1 MDIARTLLGIAVL
14 LLVAFAVS
22 NNRRLIKPRV
32 VIAALLTQIA
42 IGAFM
47 LFVPI
52 GVTILAA
59 AAHAVN
65 LVLEFGNKG
74 IEFMFA
80 GLVTPKM
87 FEVFGN
93 GGFVFAFRVLPA
105 IIFVTALIS
114 VLYYIGVMKW
124 IVLVLGTIFQ
134 KVIGVS
140 KIESFSA
147 TTTIFLGQS
156 EMPAVVKPFMKHMN
170 GPELFAVMASGMAA
184 VAGSILAGYA
194 GLGVKMDYL
203 LAASFMAIPGGLLF
217 AKIICPST
225 EESKVEFKDIGF
237 DEHRPANVIEAAA
250 SGAHVG
256 LQIAL
261 NVGAMLIAFI
271 GLIAL
276 INGLVGGISG
286 LFGHPGWTLEYMLGV
301 IFSPL
306 AWLIGVPWEHTSI
319 AGNFIGQKLI
329 LNEFVAYVGLA
340 PYLKDPTAVAA
351 AGLPVLDPKTLAIIS
366 FALCGFANFSSIA
379 ILTGGF
385 STVAPER
392 RSEVARFGLRVVVAG
407 TLSNLMSATI
417 AGIFL
422 SLHAGT

>member
-1 MDIARTLLGIAVL
+1 
-14 LLVAFAVS
+14 
-22 NNRRLIKPRV
+22 
-32 VIAALLTQIA
+32 
-42 IGAFM
+42 M
-47 LFVPI
+47 LFVPL
-52 GVTILAA
+52 GRTLLAA
-59 AAHAVN
+59 AAHGVN
-65 LVLEFGNKG
+65 VVLEFGNEG
-74 IEFMFA
+74 IEFVFG

-87 FEVFGN
+87 FEVFGDS
-93 GGFVFAFRVLPA
+93 GFLFAFRVLPA

-114 VLYYIGVMKW
+114 VLYYLGVMRW
-124 IVLVLGTIFQ
+124 IVQGLGAIFQ
-134 KVIGVS
+134 KLIGVS

-170 GPELFAVMASGMAA
+170 GPELFQVMASGMAA

-225 EESKVEFKDIGF
+225 EESKVEVKGVGF

-250 SGAHVG
+250 SGAQVG
-256 LQIAL
+256 LQIAV
-261 NVGAMLIAFI
+261 NVGAMLVAFI

-276 INGLVGGISG
+276 INGLVGGVFG
-286 LFGHPGWTLEYMLGV
+286 LFGHPEWTLEFILGV

-306 AWLIGVPWEHTSI
+306 AWLIGVPWEHAHI

-351 AGLPVLDPKTLAIIS
+351 AGLPVLDPRTLAIVS

-385 STVAPER
+385 SAVAPER

-422 SLHAGT
+422 SLHAMI

>member
-1 MDIARTLLGIAVL
+1 MDIARTLLGMAAL

-22 NNRRLIKPRV
+22 NNRRMIKPRV
-32 VIAALLTQIA
+32 VIAALLAQIA

-52 GVTILAA
+52 GEVILAA
-59 AAHAVN
+59 AANGVN
-65 LVLEFGNKG
+65 RVLEFGNKG
-74 IEFMFA
+74 IEFLFG
-80 GLVTPKM
+80 GLVTPQM
-87 FEVFGN
+87 FEVFGDS
-93 GGFVFAFRVLPA
+93 GFLFAFRVLPA

-114 VLYYIGVMKW
+114 VLYYLGVMKW
-124 IVLVLGTIFQ
+124 IVLGLGTIFQ

-140 KIESFSA
+140 RIESFSA

-156 EMPAVVKPFMKHMN
+156 EMPAVVRPFMKSMN
-170 GPELFAVMASGMAA
+170 GPELFAVMSSGMAA
-184 VAGSILAGYA
+184 VAGSVLAGYA
-194 GLGVKMDYL
+194 GLGVKMEYL

-225 EESKVEFKDIGF
+225 EESKVEIKTIGF

-250 SGAHVG
+250 SGAQVG
-256 LQIAL
+256 LQIAV
-261 NVGAMLIAFI
+261 NVGAMLVAFI

-276 INGLVGGISG
+276 IDGAVGGFFG
-286 LFGHPGWTLEYMLGV
+286 WFGHPEWRLEYILGI

-306 AWLIGVPWEHTSI
+306 AWLIGVPWEYAHI
-319 AGNFIGQKLI
+319 AGNFIGQKMI
-329 LNEFVAYVGLA
+329 LNEFVAFVGLA
-340 PYLKDPTAVAA
+340 PYLKDAASVSA

-366 FALCGFANFSSIA
+366 FALCGFANFSSVA

-385 STVAPER
+385 SAVAPER
-392 RSEVARFGLRVVVAG
+392 RSEVARFGLRVVAAG

-417 AGIFL
+417 AGVFL
-422 SLHAGT
+422 SLH

>member
-1 MDIARTLLGIAVL
+1 MDIARAFLGMVALLLIAV
-14 LLVAFAVS
+14 AVS
-22 NNRRLIKPRV
+22 NNRRRIRPRV
-32 VIAALLTQIA
+32 VVAALLTQIA

-47 LFVPI
+47 LFVPVGKI
-52 GVTILAA
+52 ILSAA
-59 AAHAVN
+59 ANAVN
-65 LVLEFGNKG
+65 HVLEFGNKG
-74 IEFMFA
+74 VEFLFG
-80 GLVTPKM
+80 GLVTAKM
-87 FEVFGN
+87 FELFGN
-93 GGFVFAFRVLPA
+93 TGFVFAFRVLPA

-114 VLYYIGVMKW
+114 VLYYLGVMKW

-156 EMPAVVKPFMKHMN
+156 EMPAVVKPFVKNMN
-170 GPELFAVMASGMAA
+170 GAELFAVMSSGMAA
-184 VAGSILAGYA
+184 VAGSVLAGYA

-217 AKIICPST
+217 AKIIYPST
-225 EESKVEFKDIGF
+225 EESEIEITEFGF

-250 SGAHVG
+250 SGVQVG
-256 LQIAL
+256 MQIAV

-276 INGLVGGISG
+276 INGMVGGFFG
-286 LFGHPGWTLEYMLGV
+286 WFGHAEWTLEFILGTL
-301 IFSPL
+301 FSPL
-306 AWLIGVPWEHTSI
+306 AWLIGVPWEHAQT
-319 AGNFIGQKLI
+319 AGNFIGQKMI
-329 LNEFVAYVGLA
+329 LNEFVAYAGLA
-340 PYLKDPTAVAA
+340 PYLKDTAAVAA
-351 AGLPVLDPKTLAIIS
+351 AGLTALDPKTLAIIS

-379 ILTGGF
+379 ILAGGF
-385 STVAPER
+385 SAVAPER
-392 RSEVARFGLRVVVAG
+392 RSEVARLGVRVVVAG

-422 SLHAGT
+422 SLY